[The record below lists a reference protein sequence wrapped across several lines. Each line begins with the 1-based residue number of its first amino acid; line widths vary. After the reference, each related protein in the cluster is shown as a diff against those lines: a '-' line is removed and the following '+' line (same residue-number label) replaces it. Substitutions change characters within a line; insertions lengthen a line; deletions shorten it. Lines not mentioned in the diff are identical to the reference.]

1 MAQKLIFHVDVNS
14 AFLSWTAAYRVQ
26 ALSDPLDLRTV
37 PSVICGN
44 RDVRHGIVLAKSVP
58 AKAYGIRTGEPLF
71 LAKQKCPNLIVAQ
84 PDYGLYVEASRK
96 FVSYLKTVAPV
107 VEQYSIDE
115 AWADL
120 SGTERL
126 YGDPVALA
134 HRMKDTI
141 FETLGFTVNIGV
153 SSNKLLAKMAGD
165 LEKPNKVHTLFPE
178 ELPQK
183 LWPLPVRDLFLVG
196 RATEKKLHQMGIDT
210 IGQLAACDLDFLR
223 EKLQK
228 QGEIIW
234 QFANGYNTESV
245 LPFQA
250 DNKGYSN
257 STTLP
262 FDITDRPSAQQVLL
276 SLCETVGMRLRKD
289 GLRGSC
295 IAVQLRTDRF
305 VDSCHQIQMDAA
317 TNVTEELY
325 HMACVAFSQAWRGQ
339 PLRQIGVQVTRV
351 GRQPYRQFSL
361 FHEKDYDRLEKM
373 DLAVDAL
380 RNKYGEDSI
389 LRARFLKGELP
400 HMAGG
405 LAKERRTGVTKTV

>member
-1 MAQKLIFHVDVNS
+1 M
-14 AFLSWTAAYRVQ
+14 
-26 ALSDPLDLRTV
+26 
-37 PSVICGN
+37 
-44 RDVRHGIVLAKSVP
+44 
-58 AKAYGIRTGEPLF
+58 
-71 LAKQKCPNLIVAQ
+71 
-84 PDYGLYVEASRK
+84 
-96 FVSYLKTVAPV
+96 
-107 VEQYSIDE
+107 
-115 AWADL
+115 
-120 SGTERL
+120 
-126 YGDPVALA
+126 
-134 HRMKDTI
+134 
-141 FETLGFTVNIGV
+141 
-153 SSNKLLAKMAGD
+153 
-165 LEKPNKVHTLFPE
+165 
-178 ELPQK
+178 
-183 LWPLPVRDLFLVG
+183 
-196 RATEKKLHQMGIDT
+196 
-210 IGQLAACDLDFLR
+210 
-223 EKLQK
+223 
-228 QGEIIW
+228 
-234 QFANGYNTESV
+234 
-245 LPFQA
+245 PFQA

-262 FDITDRPSAQQVLL
+262 FDITDQPSAQQVLL

-339 PLRQIGVQVTRV
+339 PLRQIGVQVTRI